1 MTLYVSDGMGAGQA
15 RCLPG
20 HNGPQCQPSADLLSA
35 GQGSEAAPFAHFL
48 SNGWVSSSMTKE
60 RKARQKA
67 SVCLGDLCLLA
78 VEVGTLADTL
88 TSCLIRSNYTSF
100 LHFPLALSFS

>member
-1 MTLYVSDGMGAGQA
+1 
-15 RCLPG
+15 
-20 HNGPQCQPSADLLSA
+20 
-35 GQGSEAAPFAHFL
+35 
-48 SNGWVSSSMTKE
+48 MTKE
-60 RKARQKA
+60 QKARQKA

-88 TSCLIRSNYTSF
+88 TSCLIRSNDTNL

>member
-1 MTLYVSDGMGAGQA
+1 MTLYVSDGWEQDRQGVSLGTMV
-15 RCLPG
+15 
-20 HNGPQCQPSADLLSA
+20 PSASLRLTCSP
-35 GQGSEAAPFAHFL
+35 GQGSEAAPFARFL

-100 LHFPLALSFS
+100 LRFPLALSFS